1 MKRHLGPFGSTTLI
15 GILDL
20 LLLHT
25 GFWATVQALST
36 FSLITP
42 IGLAETHIAA
52 IALATVVAFALFYL
66 FDLYG
71 DWVGQSVTDI
81 VIAVTFVVA
90 GTDLCGLLM
99 ASFFEET
106 RTMWPWILLIIAAQ
120 VLLVAGA
127 RCVIKFFISGNST
140 SRTLLIVA
148 ADEKSAEHLA
158 KAAEE
163 DQSRTFE
170 QYELVV
176 AGELEEYD
184 YRIRSAD
191 MVLLGP
197 GIRERDDIIRCC
209 AMFRKDAF
217 IVPDPT
223 DLLSMRGIPGRMGDF
238 LTIAVHSCAFAPV
251 QAFAKRLFDIVF
263 SSIAIAVSAPVMVAI
278 ALAVRW
284 TSKGPAIFRQER
296 VGKDGAP
303 YMIYKFR
310 TMVDGAES
318 ATGPVLALHQDPRI
332 TSLGEFLRSTRMD
345 ELPQFFNVLKG
356 EMSMV
361 GPRPEREFF
370 VRQFEK
376 QDPMYALRAIVKP
389 GITGLAQVL
398 GRYATNAHDKLRFDL
413 YYISNHSFLMDLRII
428 LKTMVV
434 VLQRRQAEGVT
445 VATAVRRVDSVRPAA
460 RIAELEREESIMS
473 D

>member
-1 MKRHLGPFGSTTLI
+1 MKRHLGPLGSTALI

-36 FSLITP
+36 FSIHSTIELTVARIV
-42 IGLAETHIAA
+42 A
-52 IALATVVAFALFYL
+52 IASSTIVALALFYV
-66 FDLYG
+66 FDLYE
-71 DWVGQSVTDI
+71 DWVGQSVADI
-81 VIAVTFVVA
+81 VLAVTFVVA
-90 GTDLCGLLM
+90 GTDLVELLIVY
-99 ASFFEET
+99 FFGEA
-106 RTMWPWILLIIAAQ
+106 RTVWPWFPLIIAVQ

-127 RCVIKFFISGNST
+127 RCVIRLFISGNST
-140 SRTLLIVA
+140 NLTLLIVA
-148 ADEKSAEHLA
+148 TDEKSAEHLA
-158 KAAEE
+158 NAAEE
-163 DQSRTFE
+163 DQSQMFG
-170 QYELVV
+170 QYELVLV
-176 AGELEEYD
+176 GELEEYD

-197 GIRERDDIIRCC
+197 GIKEREDIIRCC

-238 LTIAVHSCAFAPV
+238 LTIGVHSCAFAPM
-251 QAFAKRLFDIVF
+251 QAFVKRLFDIVF
-263 SSIAIAVSAPVMVAI
+263 SSLAIAVSAPVMVAI

-284 TSKGPAIFRQER
+284 TSNGPAIFRQER

-310 TMVDGAES
+310 TMIDGAERG
-318 ATGPVLALHQDPRI
+318 TGPVLASHEDPRI
-332 TSLGEFLRSTRMD
+332 TPLGGFLRSTRMD

-413 YYISNHSFLMDLRII
+413 YYISNHAFLMDLRII
-428 LKTMVV
+428 CKTMVV
-434 VLQRRQAEGVT
+434 VLQRRQAEGVA
-445 VATAVRRVDSVRPAA
+445 VATPVKRVDSVRPAA